1 MGRKRERGVRGKP
14 WYRAERDHWY
24 ATINGKKEP
33 LFDSKG
39 NPVRGPDNRTAA
51 EQAWHEMVVLAS
63 VPDNG
68 ADNEVKTILELYL
81 QDAEKRGVTK
91 KTHDNYTAY
100 FKSFNARHPKLL
112 VRDLRPVHIRDW
124 WDACHPEWKSSLRN
138 LSGSAFKAAFRWAAA
153 PGKGGAIIPHNPLEG
168 MSLPTMKKK
177 SADVVVSEE
186 EFANLMKLVKSE
198 PVRDILTVAWETGTR
213 PVNLSRATAANL
225 TEEEAAFIFTDKNTD
240 PGSPVHKTFKQTGRP
255 LVVPLTDAARDIV
268 RRLAKKYP
276 EGPLFR
282 TPTGLPWTALRL
294 ANTVLHYAK
303 QAGLDGRFTAY
314 SCRHTRAT
322 ALLEAGHT
330 DTDVAAILGN
340 TPGVIHRNYSHVS
353 AKVNRLRDLLNKS
366 RKPTE
371 TGTASPES
379 PSPSPPAVG
388 VPDGAAGA

>member
-14 WYRAERDHWY
+14 WYRAERDQWY
-24 ATINGKKEP
+24 VTIDKKKEP

-39 NPVRGPDNRTAA
+39 NPVRGRDNRADA
-51 EQAWHEMVVLAS
+51 ERAWHEMAVMAA

-68 ADNEVKTILELYL
+68 ADNEVRTILELFL
-81 QDAEKRGVTK
+81 QDADKRGVTK
-91 KTHDNYTAY
+91 KTIGSYTAY

-112 VRDLRPVHIRDW
+112 VRDLRPAHVRDW
-124 WDACHPEWKSSLRN
+124 WDASHPEWGNSTRN
-138 LSGSAFKAAFRWAAA
+138 LSGAALKAAFRWAAS
-153 PGKGGAIIPHNPLEG
+153 PGKGGAIIPRNPLEG
-168 MSLPTMKKK
+168 MSLPTMRKR
-177 SADVVVSEE
+177 SAEVVVSEE
-186 EFANLMKLVKSE
+186 EFAGLLKLIKSDA
-198 PVRDILTVAWETGTR
+198 VRDILVVAWETGTR
-213 PVNLSRATAANL
+213 PVNLSRATAENL
-225 TEEEAAFIFTDKNTD
+225 TEEDAALIFTDTNTE

-255 LVVPLTDAARDIV
+255 LVVPLTDTARDVV

-282 TPTGLPWTALRL
+282 TPTGLPWTAIRL

-340 TPGVIHRNYSHVS
+340 TPGVIHRSYSHVS
-353 AKVNRLRDLLNKS
+353 AKVNRLRDLLNRS

-371 TGTASPES
+371 TGTA
-379 PSPSPPAVG
+379 
-388 VPDGAAGA
+388 